1 MSGSASGSTRM
12 NVPSTRST
20 LADVRGLHAHGSGRG
35 PGSRRSGSGSGSGGH
50 ASPNLAGRGTC
61 GHLTPVQLS
70 DCPRSP
76 AIRLPNCDQ
85 AGLGEL
91 CEGDGEC
98 DTGNHLNNCPSY
110 TTWYGCMSQGATLT
124 YMICRTYS
132 TCDGGPDELYLRD
145 PVPILASLCTIKSP
159 PMLACCPQ
167 HDE

>member
-1 MSGSASGSTRM
+1 MPA
-12 NVPSTRST
+12 
-20 LADVRGLHAHGSGRG
+20 
-35 PGSRRSGSGSGSGGH
+35 
-50 ASPNLAGRGTC
+50 PNLAGRGTC

-124 YMICRTYS
+124 YMI
-132 TCDGGPDELYLRD
+132 
-145 PVPILASLCTIKSP
+145 
-159 PMLACCPQ
+159 
-167 HDE
+167 

>member
-1 MSGSASGSTRM
+1 MCGDCTRTARAGVR
-12 NVPSTRST
+12 VP
-20 LADVRGLHAHGSGRG
+20 AAPAPAAAVGAM
-35 PGSRRSGSGSGSGGH
+35 P
-50 ASPNLAGRGTC
+50 APNLAGRGTC

-124 YMICRTYS
+124 YMI
-132 TCDGGPDELYLRD
+132 
-145 PVPILASLCTIKSP
+145 
-159 PMLACCPQ
+159 
-167 HDE
+167 